1 MSGYWNITT
10 SLYFKIKQSFHPDF
24 TIFEAKIIR
33 NPMSVLAEIRKPVE
47 KDMADFEAF
56 FSRTLKTEVPL
67 LKIILNYIFRRKG
80 KQMRPLLVF
89 LAAKINGPINEST
102 YVAATFIELL
112 HTASLVHDD
121 VVDDAQERRGV
132 LSINALWNSKIA
144 VLVGDYL
151 LSSGLLISVEKNRY
165 DMLEIV
171 SDAVRSMSEGELLQL
186 QKARKQNIKEED
198 YFKIITSKTAALIAA
213 CTACGAISV
222 TSDAEVIQL
231 MKDFG
236 ENIGIAFQIRDDLLD
251 YEGNGLTGKAAGN
264 DIKERKITLPLIHAL
279 ERSPYSER
287 RHIISIVKKK
297 KKTKAE
303 IAEVIKFV
311 GDNGGMEYAELKM
324 NQYRDKALAIID
336 SYPGSEVKDSL
347 KGFVSYTTSRNK

>member
-1 MSGYWNITT
+1 MPVLTQIRRPVDKEMAG
-10 SLYFKIKQSFHPDF
+10 
-24 TIFEAKIIR
+24 FEAYF
-33 NPMSVLAEIRKPVE
+33 A
-47 KDMADFEAF
+47 
-56 FSRTLKTEVPL
+56 KTMRSEVPL
-67 LKIILNYIFRRKG
+67 LNIILNYIIRRKG

-89 LAAKINGPINEST
+89 LTARLNGEITEAT

-121 VVDDAQERRGV
+121 VVDDANERRGA

-151 LSSGLLISVEKNRY
+151 LSKGMLISVEKNRF

-171 SDAVRSMSEGELLQL
+171 SDAVKSMSEGELLQL
-186 QKARKQNIKEED
+186 QKARKLNLKEED
-198 YFKIITSKTAALIAA
+198 YFKIIKSKTAALISA
-213 CTACGAISV
+213 CTACGARSV
-222 TSDAEVIQL
+222 SEDSETIQM

-251 YEGNGLTGKAAGN
+251 YEGTGLTGKAPGN

-279 ERSPYSER
+279 EQTSYLKK
-287 RHIISIVKKK
+287 RHILGIVKNR

-303 IAEVIKFV
+303 INEVISFASE
-311 GDNGGMEYAELKM
+311 NGGMEYAELKM
-324 NQYRDKALAIID
+324 NQYRDKALAILD
-336 SYPGSEVKDSL
+336 SYPESEVRESMKE
-347 KGFVSYTTSRNK
+347 FVFFTTSRKK

>member
-1 MSGYWNITT
+1 MAG
-10 SLYFKIKQSFHPDF
+10 
-24 TIFEAKIIR
+24 FEAYF
-33 NPMSVLAEIRKPVE
+33 A
-47 KDMADFEAF
+47 
-56 FSRTLKTEVPL
+56 RTMRSEVPL
-67 LKIILNYIFRRKG
+67 LNIILNYIIRRKG

-89 LAAKINGPINEST
+89 LTARLNGEITEAT

-121 VVDDAQERRGV
+121 VVDDANERRGA

-151 LSSGLLISVEKNRY
+151 LSKGMLISVETNRF

-171 SDAVRSMSEGELLQL
+171 SDAVKSMSEGELLQL
-186 QKARKQNIKEED
+186 QKARKLNLKEED
-198 YFKIITSKTAALIAA
+198 YFKIIKSKTAALISA
-213 CTACGAISV
+213 CTACGARSV
-222 TSDAEVIQL
+222 SEDSEIIQM

-251 YEGNGLTGKAAGN
+251 YEATGLAGKAPGN

-279 ERSPYSER
+279 EQTSYLKK
-287 RHIISIVKKK
+287 RHILGIVKNR

-303 IAEVIKFV
+303 INEVISFAIE
-311 GDNGGMEYAELKM
+311 NGGMEYAELKM
-324 NQYRDKALAIID
+324 NQYRDKALAILD
-336 SYPGSEVKDSL
+336 SYPQSEVRESMKE
-347 KGFVSYTTSRNK
+347 FVMFTTSRKK

>member
-1 MSGYWNITT
+1 MPVLTR
-10 SLYFKIKQSFHPDF
+10 
-24 TIFEAKIIR
+24 IR
-33 NPMSVLAEIRKPVE
+33 RPVHKE
-47 KDMADFEAF
+47 MADFEAY
-56 FSRTLKTEVPL
+56 FSKTMGSEIPL

-89 LAAKINGPINEST
+89 LTAKLNGEITEAT

-121 VVDDAQERRGV
+121 VVDDAKERRGA

-151 LSSGLLISVEKNRY
+151 LSKGMLISVEKNRF

-171 SDAVRSMSEGELLQL
+171 SDAVKSMSEGELLQL
-186 QKARKQNIKEED
+186 QKSRKLNIKEDD
-198 YFKIITSKTAALIAA
+198 YFKIISSKTAALLSA
-213 CTACGAISV
+213 CTACGAKSV
-222 TSDAEVIQL
+222 SEDPETIQL

-251 YEGNGLTGKAAGN
+251 YEGTGLTGKVAGN
-264 DIKERKITLPLIHAL
+264 DIKERKITLPLIFAL
-279 ERSPYSER
+279 EKCSASQR
-287 RHIISIVKKK
+287 RHILAIVKNR

-303 IAEVIKFV
+303 INEVIGFAT
-311 GDNGGMEYAELKM
+311 DNGGMDYAELRM
-324 NQYRDKALAIID
+324 NQYRDKALAILD
-336 SYPGSEVKDSL
+336 SYPETDVKESL
-347 KGFVSYTTSRNK
+347 KEFVLYTTSRKK